1 MTDGRP
7 DQHRDAPPRLVSVV
21 VPCRHAGDLLARQLE
36 CLAGQDYAGAWEVVL
51 ADNTPHHDVATITRR
66 FADRLPA
73 LRVADASGGSGASYA
88 RNVGVAEA
96 RGDFL
101 AFCDA
106 DDEVDAGWIANLV
119 EAGAHYDLVGG
130 AVDEVALNDS
140 NGVAARVPMGVDTG
154 LLTLLDFRPFAVGTN
169 CAIWASVLEAIG
181 GWNEDYPR
189 ANDVEMS
196 WRTQVRGYTIGFAP
210 AAVVSYRHRSTRRE
224 LLRQFYGWGRAD
236 AQLFHD
242 FRSVGLARAVDAS
255 VWRTWARLMRR
266 VPALWGSDQRR
277 NIVAGGDR
285 PRRWPTPR
293 EPALARLLPL
303 SARRDSPDPRP
314 R

>member
-7 DQHRDAPPRLVSVV
+7 DQRRDAPPRLVSVV

-130 AVDEVALNDS
+130 AVDELALNDS
-140 NGVAARVPMGVDTG
+140 NGVAARAADGRRHGPAHAARLPT
-154 LLTLLDFRPFAVGTN
+154 
-169 CAIWASVLEAIG
+169 
-181 GWNEDYPR
+181 
-189 ANDVEMS
+189 
-196 WRTQVRGYTIGFAP
+196 VRGRDELRHLGRRARGDRRAGTRTTRARTTSRCRGGPRCAGTRSASRP
-210 AAVVSYRHRSTRRE
+210 RPSCLTATARRAASSSASSMDGAEPTRNSSMTS
-224 LLRQFYGWGRAD
+224 D
-236 AQLFHD
+236 P
-242 FRSVGLARAVDAS
+242 S
-255 VWRTWARLMRR
+255 VWR
-266 VPALWGSDQRR
+266 G
-277 NIVAGGDR
+277 
-285 PRRWPTPR
+285 PRTRACGAPGPV
-293 EPALARLLPL
+293 
-303 SARRDSPDPRP
+303 
-314 R
+314 